1 MTKIKQLEIANYCYA
16 FVSVMFAEFHNLNMR
31 GDKFT
36 WTNFPSMMEK
46 LARAQVFTSVSMT
59 KKTQVEIEDKAAA
72 YAKEISNTLIKRAGY
87 I

>member
-1 MTKIKQLEIANYCYA
+1 MTKTKQLEIANYCYA
-16 FVSVMFAEFHNLNMR
+16 FASGMFAEFHNPNMR

-36 WTNFPSMMEK
+36 WTNFPSMVER

-59 KKTQVEIEDKAAA
+59 KKTQVEIEDKAAE
-72 YAKEISNTLIKRAGY
+72 YAKEIANTLIKRAGY